1 MLFVDEDLDQHAT
14 AFLDRIALDPAAG
27 MPRAVLLVRVE
38 RLLAQDVAK
47 ASSSVRRLSKPLRH
61 ESLRQAVLQSAPS
74 SSLGSIA
81 NEDRRPVLDD
91 RIRRTSRILVVEDNV
106 VNQTVALATL
116 KKLGLDAD
124 LVVDGVEA
132 LEALRRR
139 RYDLVLMDC
148 QMPVLDGYD
157 TTR

>member
-1 MLFVDEDLDQHAT
+1 M
-14 AFLDRIALDPAAG
+14 
-27 MPRAVLLVRVE
+27 
-38 RLLAQDVAK
+38 
-47 ASSSVRRLSKPLRH
+47 
-61 ESLRQAVLQSAPS
+61 
-74 SSLGSIA
+74 
-81 NEDRRPVLDD
+81 LDD

-157 TTR
+157 TTRQLRDPTTGVLDPGVLVIAMTASAMQGDREVCLAAGMNDYLSKPITAAKLEAVLERWLAPLHR